1 MPAPIIFSGIQPTGR
16 KHLGNFIGAIQQYVE
31 GQDRGDPAIFCIV
44 DLHAISVAYDPAEL
58 RERLYDTTA
67 ILLAA
72 GLDPER
78 CIFFRQSDVREHTE
92 LTWLLSAV
100 TAHGDL
106 NRMHQFKDKS
116 ARGKELASA
125 ALFFYPVLM
134 AADVLAYRAT
144 EVPVGDDQRQHVELM
159 REIARRFN
167 ERFGETLV
175 VPDFKIPEVGAR
187 IMDLQ
192 EPERKM
198 STTGGTEAGTVLVLD
213 EPAAIRKKFGSA
225 VTDSGREVRPRPGQ
239 ARDHQPDRHPRRRP
253 RQLPGRGRARVRG
266 RRLRRLQEGGRRGRG
281 RAAGPGPRALRRAA
295 PRRGGAG
302 GGPGRRRRESAARSP
317 LRSLA
322 DVRERMGYGPVPP
335 IGGKRRAASSRSGLV
350 WLMAIAELDL
360 DLDIFAGPFDLLMAV
375 VLREEVSLLDLQLGE
390 VVVAYIEHLEREGEL
405 ELEVATEFLVLIAA
419 LLELKSRLM
428 LPGPEDE
435 LDDLSP
441 EEAIEELLARM
452 LEYRR
457 YRDASG
463 VIADRFES
471 QRGYLYRSA
480 PLPLALR
487 QIAVDAATAV
497 YDPDALGAALGDLL
511 TEPPDV
517 DISHIRPTVSLE
529 RRLRALRDIL
539 RRRTSFDFDEEFGGE
554 DRLTQ
559 AVTIFGLL
567 ELYRKGEITW
577 EQGEPFGPIQVRKLA
592 APA

>member
-1 MPAPIIFSGIQPTGR
+1 
-16 KHLGNFIGAIQQYVE
+16 
-31 GQDRGDPAIFCIV
+31 
-44 DLHAISVAYDPAEL
+44 
-58 RERLYDTTA
+58 
-67 ILLAA
+67 
-72 GLDPER
+72 
-78 CIFFRQSDVREHTE
+78 
-92 LTWLLSAV
+92 
-100 TAHGDL
+100 
-106 NRMHQFKDKS
+106 
-116 ARGKELASA
+116 
-125 ALFFYPVLM
+125 
-134 AADVLAYRAT
+134 
-144 EVPVGDDQRQHVELM
+144 
-159 REIARRFN
+159 
-167 ERFGETLV
+167 
-175 VPDFKIPEVGAR
+175 
-187 IMDLQ
+187 
-192 EPERKM
+192 
-198 STTGGTEAGTVLVLD
+198 
-213 EPAAIRKKFGSA
+213 
-225 VTDSGREVRPRPGQ
+225 
-239 ARDHQPDRHPRRRP
+239 
-253 RQLPGRGRARVRG
+253 
-266 RRLRRLQEGGRRGRG
+266 
-281 RAAGPGPRALRRAA
+281 
-295 PRRGGAG
+295 
-302 GGPGRRRRESAARSP
+302 
-317 LRSLA
+317 
-322 DVRERMGYGPVPP
+322 
-335 IGGKRRAASSRSGLV
+335 
-350 WLMAIAELDL
+350 MAIAELDL

-457 YRDASG
+457 YRDASA

-539 RRRTSFDFDEEFGGE
+539 RRRASFDFDEEFGGE

-577 EQGEPFGPIQVRKLA
+577 EQGEPLGPIRVLKARA
-592 APA
+592 TA